1 MKAKDIKDLSLEEV
15 QDKLAETTAE
25 LTKMKI
31 NHSIS
36 TIENPMLI
44 TEKRR
49 SIARLKT
56 ELRMRQ
62 IKATN
67 K

>member
-1 MKAKDIKDLSLEEV
+1 MKAKDIKDLSLEEI
-15 QDKLAETTAE
+15 QDKLAETNAD

-44 TEKRR
+44 TQKRR
-49 SIARLKT
+49 TIARLKT
-56 ELRMRQ
+56 ELRMRE